1 MFNDDHWCFQI
12 VPKVF
17 QGRFKKTFKVFQK
30 SFMLHGTHHSFPSRR
45 RACFR
50 RGRCEISVISHRPLY
65 CKNMLL
71 KFVSRHF
78 ILILHS
84 PVAIILL
91 IILLT
96 GSANSGANSL
106 IIVFGKIIRHPRT
119 WFLSCHNPP
128 VSVILCNHCWR
139 VNTLQLRLYTGW

>member
-1 MFNDDHWCFQI
+1 MFLENFTEEEVSIMFQWCFMI
-12 VPKVF
+12 FKGVLRVF
-17 QGRFKKTFKVFQK
+17 HGRFKKTFKVFQK

-96 GSANSGANSL
+96 DSANSGANSL
-106 IIVFGKIIRHPRT
+106 IIVFGKSLGTPERGFLAAII
-119 WFLSCHNPP
+119 L
-128 VSVILCNHCWR
+128 L
-139 VNTLQLRLYTGW
+139 